1 MVVMRPMC
9 FIMHATR
16 IVSLPYLGFRYI
28 VNEQERRTKDR
39 GLNTAFF
46 AACSKLYSKTC
57 FDPSEKVKK

>member
-1 MVVMRPMC
+1 
-9 FIMHATR
+9 MHATR